1 MAKYST
7 YYSCRSRKWASYK
20 NHRIWCCRI
29 RRRSKRGFIH
39 NFHHRQSHCFK
50 RDKENLY
57 ASVDLDLYK
66 AILGGD
72 ITIDTFDGKV
82 KLNVPGD
89 SKWNQSK
96 TGKGFPVYKKG
107 RSIWRFI
114 HHLRNKI
121 PISLSEKRKRTIH

>member
-1 MAKYST
+1 MGKKITGYGAAGSEAVQK
-7 YYSCRSRKWASYK
+7 
-20 NHRIWCCRI
+20 
-29 RRRSKRGFIH
+29 GFIH

-57 ASVDLDLYK
+57 SVDLDLYK

-72 ITIDTFDGKV
+72 ITIDIDGKV

-96 TGKGFPVYKKG
+96 TEGE
-107 RSIWRFI
+107 R
-114 HHLRNKI
+114 
-121 PISLSEKRKRTIH
+121 ISCL